1 MKDYEKIE
9 ALERDINEMKK
20 IEVEAVVG
28 LAERVCNQHLKPLK
42 LNGSM
47 YWIRDSIRAYC
58 SSGDSYVLNVLR
70 FLAETLWFNGHLY
83 DGDCIR
89 DLVKDIVNAKKR
101 GLIEE

>member
-20 IEVEAVVG
+20 IEVEAAVG
-28 LAERVCNQHLKPLK
+28 LTERVCNQHLKPLK
-42 LNGSM
+42 LNFNM
-47 YWIRDSIRAYC
+47 YWVRDSIRAYC
-58 SSGDSYVLNVLR
+58 RSGNSYVLNVLR

-83 DGDCIR
+83 DGDFIR

>member
-1 MKDYEKIE
+1 MT
-9 ALERDINEMKK
+9 K

-42 LNGSM
+42 LNFNESM

-58 SSGDSYVLNVLR
+58 RSGDSYVLNVLR
-70 FLAETLWFNGHLY
+70 FLAETLWFNGHIF